1 MSELKSNGLL
11 QVYIDKA
18 MVDIPSLPTVIA
30 EVVQAIEREGVSSR
44 QIEEIVA
51 LDSAITVKLLKVVNS
66 AYFGLPK
73 QISSISQ
80 AISFL
85 GLQQVRNLVLS
96 IGVLNALRSDSPT
109 VVELQR
115 QFWEKSFGTAAC
127 ARNIAERKRMPAKAR
142 DLVFV
147 AGLLHDIGQLFLI
160 TFFTSPYLEVL
171 KHSQSSSEP
180 LIEIELRVLRV
191 THAEI
196 GGVLAEKWNFPIA
209 LQEVIANHEEPKRP
223 TDEPIT
229 ACIHC
234 ADRLVSNTV
243 KSTISSCGGELS
255 QDMVEWLNLTDVE
268 RDEVKVEV
276 EAQIVKAKE
285 LLGLIA

>member
-1 MSELKSNGLL
+1 MSKPESNRLL
-11 QVYIDKA
+11 QAYIDKA
-18 MVDIPSLPTVIA
+18 MVDIPSLPTVIVQ
-30 EVVQAIEREGVSSR
+30 VVEAIEREGVSSH

-66 AYFGLPK
+66 AYFGLPQ

-96 IGVLNALRSDSPT
+96 IGVLNALRSDSPR
-109 VVELQR
+109 VIKLQKE
-115 QFWEKSFGTAAC
+115 FWEKSFGTAAC
-127 ARNIAERKRMPAKAR
+127 ARHIAARKGMPAKAR

-171 KHSQSSSEP
+171 KHSQDSSEP

-223 TDEPIT
+223 TDEPII

-234 ADRLVSNTV
+234 ADRLVGNTV
-243 KSTISSCGGELS
+243 ESAISSCGGELS
-255 QDMVEWLNLTDVE
+255 QDMVDWLNLTDE
-268 RDEVKVEV
+268 EKDDIKAEV
-276 EAQIVKAKE
+276 ETQILKAKE
-285 LLGLIA
+285 LLGMIA

>member
-1 MSELKSNGLL
+1 MSKLESNGLL

-66 AYFGLPK
+66 AYFGLPQ

-96 IGVLNALRSDSPT
+96 IGVLNALRSDSPR
-109 VVELQR
+109 VIALQKE
-115 QFWEKSFGTAAC
+115 FWEKSFGTAAC
-127 ARNIAERKRMPAKAR
+127 ASNIAARKGMPAKAR

-147 AGLLHDIGQLFLI
+147 SGLLHDIGQLFLT
-160 TFFTSPYLEVL
+160 TFSTSPYLEVL

-234 ADRLVSNTV
+234 ADRLVGSTV
-243 KSTISSCGGELS
+243 ESSISSCGGELS
-255 QDMVEWLNLTDVE
+255 QDMVDWLNLTDAE
-268 RDEVKVEV
+268 QEEVKAEV
-276 EAQIVKAKE
+276 KAQIVKAKE
-285 LLGLIA
+285 LLGMIA